1 MYNKKQYKEI
11 LDYFNKDLDLV
22 NFKIK
27 SLLFENGTGQKSAL
41 EEDIAQFLFAKSKR
55 LRPLMLFLIKDV
67 FKTDTD
73 ENIVKLAAALEL
85 LHSATLIHDDII
97 DEADLRRQTQT
108 LNFKYNSKMAVI
120 SGDLLLSFCLKEL
133 SKIGKPKIFEY
144 FSENTYQI
152 CKGEIEQF
160 FNKNKIITIDE
171 YIEKSKN
178 KTSSLFMA
186 GAKSVLCLINKK
198 TEISDTVQKNILDY
212 VLNFSLAFQIYDD
225 IENFQNEFNKAH
237 INHHGKAEKSSSD
250 IENGIC
256 TLPYLYISQQNHS
269 YGIIDLKNNSLDEKT
284 YNEALIFSKNYLN
297 NTLNEALESI
307 KPLQTKYDTTLLQKL
322 IETFRI

>member
-198 TEISDTVQKNILDY
+198 TEISDTVQKNI
-212 VLNFSLAFQIYDD
+212 
-225 IENFQNEFNKAH
+225 H

>member
-97 DEADLRRQTQT
+97 DEADLRRQKQT
-108 LNFKYNSKMAVI
+108 MNFKYNSKMAVI

-198 TEISDTVQKNILDY
+198 TEISDTVQKNI
-212 VLNFSLAFQIYDD
+212 
-225 IENFQNEFNKAH
+225 H